1 MQGSLP
7 LNPTDV
13 PAVVPHLS
21 FNTAVSF
28 MTNTNWQS
36 YGGEATMSHLTQ
48 MVGLAV
54 QNFVSAAAGMATVAA
69 LIRGLA
75 RRRAS
80 TIGNFWVDLTRTHG
94 PDPAAARVRRSPSC
108 S

>member
-1 MQGSLP
+1 
-7 LNPTDV
+7 
-13 PAVVPHLS
+13 
-21 FNTAVSF
+21 

-54 QNFVSAAAGMATVAA
+54 QNFVSAAAGMATMAA

-75 RRRAS
+75 RRRVHDHRQLL
-80 TIGNFWVDLTRTHG
+80 GRPHPHHDPH
-94 PDPAAARVRRSPSC
+94 PAAAVASSSRWC